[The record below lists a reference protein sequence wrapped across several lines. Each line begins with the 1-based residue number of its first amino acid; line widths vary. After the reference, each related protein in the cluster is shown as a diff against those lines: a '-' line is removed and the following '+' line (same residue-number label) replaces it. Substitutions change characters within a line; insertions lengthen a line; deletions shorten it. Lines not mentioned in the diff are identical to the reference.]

1 MKENR
6 NLVTNLVTKRRQI
19 TWQYVQHARNWGEE
33 TLRLAQAEA
42 EFNGY
47 SPAMYLPLD
56 EYILVQHPNITMKEL
71 NVV

>member
-33 TLRLAQAEA
+33 SLRQAKEEA
-42 EFNGY
+42 EYNGFN
-47 SPAMYLPLD
+47 PEMFLPLE
-56 EYILVQHPNITMKEL
+56 EYILIKHPYMDTED
-71 NVV
+71 V